1 MAGRDLAVDAV
12 PIVRSIAG
20 ERSDGIVNLVQQGS
34 DLRAVTEIIGGQ
46 RRRDDS
52 ARVGIASQRIILGV
66 PTDALAGEDRFC
78 EQLDPQYLRRQHL
91 AEELLRGTGR
101 AAQICSDTVTDV
113 AGV

>member
-34 DLRAVTEIIGGQ
+34 DLRAVIQIIGGQ

-52 ARVGIASQRIILGV
+52 ARVGI
-66 PTDALAGEDRFC
+66 D
-78 EQLDPQYLRRQHL
+78 
-91 AEELLRGTGR
+91 
-101 AAQICSDTVTDV
+101 TDV
-113 AGV
+113 QFAPRRRLVPCFSTSHSPAPDSFNPVLSTNRCIGSSLDGGPATASVSARRLSVE